1 MSSTRGGSR
10 VFLPSLQLAFLR
22 ALLSEGR
29 LRFSTAGPPRTQ
41 GGHDFFNF
49 GADVFSEN
57 KQLRA
62 AVDRAQQESR
72 PKGPQWLV
80 EQPMV
85 ERDADVTA
93 RTIREVVAR
102 PLGILEHRGER
113 GERHAGNDHR
123 GDARARQ
130 VLRGAHRH
138 VEHPAKK
145 HGEQPRAHAHG
156 VEERPNGVGPDP
168 ADGILQHGRGRGKR
182 TLRRVVGDQRNRQE
196 CPADKASDRRW
207 PVWTIAW
214 RLEGRSVV

>member
-1 MSSTRGGSR
+1 MGSTNGGSR
-10 VFLPSLQLAFLR
+10 GFLPSLKLAFLR

-49 GADVFSEN
+49 GADVFGEN

-93 RTIREVVAR
+93 GTIREVVAG
-102 PLGILEHRGER
+102 PLGLLEHRGER

-138 VEHPAKK
+138 IEHPAKK
-145 HGEQPRAHAHG
+145 YRQQPRAHAHS

-168 ADGILQHGRGRGKR
+168 ADGILQHRRGRGKR
-182 TLRRVVGDQRNRQE
+182 ALRRIVGDQRDRQE
-196 CPADKASDRRW
+196 YPEDKAGDRRW

-214 RLEGRSVV
+214 RLEGGSVV